1 MDPVPLT
8 LVFRQTPDP
17 AVWAIIENVPLS
29 HEGIFWNFLDDGD
42 TACLE
47 LQNGIELQGLL
58 CESTT
63 RLCDNSGVSGQFLVN
78 TPVTTLKRSTKLAS
92 LQFELVNFPR
102 FLGQQDLHVTDVTE
116 RTKNEEER
124 VSYLKLG
131 SFQVWA
137 EPWYIGLTALPD
149 IVEVDRRLERD
160 GGCEVTHI
168 GRIVR
173 SDNSC
178 FDVEEG
184 LEIHSKLVRFLSF
197 ARGGSC
203 GSIVL
208 RGRHKNHDLV
218 WELWGSPRVTPLEA
232 IQTNWFDSHHGEQL
246 AEVFPGFLRFWVR
259 NVDCDRNRMSAA
271 LDWYCEALATDPP
284 YTRIVLIQI
293 VLERLERILSGKGK
307 SSACGWISKVLQ
319 DHNVVPFIG
328 IPTECKLLKKFA
340 DTQGIKPDGPCLL
353 AYIRNELIHSGMDFG
368 ILSGSLCY
376 EASQLGI
383 WYAELLFLFFFDH
396 KGMYANR
403 ITRKWVG
410 QVEPMPNAV
419 VSPNA

>member
-1 MDPVPLT
+1 MDQT
-8 LVFRQTPDP
+8 L
-17 AVWAIIENVPLS
+17 
-29 HEGIFWNFLDDGD
+29 
-42 TACLE
+42 
-47 LQNGIELQGLL
+47 
-58 CESTT
+58 
-63 RLCDNSGVSGQFLVN
+63 
-78 TPVTTLKRSTKLAS
+78 
-92 LQFELVNFPR
+92 
-102 FLGQQDLHVTDVTE
+102 
-116 RTKNEEER
+116 
-124 VSYLKLG
+124 SYLKLG

-137 EPWYIGLTALPD
+137 EPWYIELTALPD

-293 VLERLERILSGKGK
+293 VLERLARILSEGVSKGLSYRRQSAEHELDHGDVDPCLRGCAQGLVVFAQPTAPAQPGKGALHHPSAGQHLKLMAMGGPFHNFQCPAGPGPDPLDQLAGLAGIGPDQLQARTAARNLCMTSLAPSRSCMSAGWTTTVK
-307 SSACGWISKVLQ
+307 SMPRVSTRMWRLRPVTCW
-319 DHNVVPFIG
+319 P
-328 IPTECKLLKKFA
+328 
-340 DTQGIKPDGPCLL
+340 
-353 AYIRNELIHSGMDFG
+353 
-368 ILSGSLCY
+368 
-376 EASQLGI
+376 AS
-383 WYAELLFLFFFDH
+383 
-396 KGMYANR
+396 
-403 ITRKWVG
+403 
-410 QVEPMPNAV
+410 
-419 VSPNA
+419 